1 MGRRKVASA
10 FPPARIK
17 KIMQADEDVGKIA
30 TSTPVLVSKALE
42 LIIEDLMRKSA
53 AIAEERSSKSITP
66 QHLKECVTREESY
79 DFLRETFSK
88 VPELGPLQ
96 EKKPVKK
103 TVKRDRS
110 SVPSDPSLKKKRG
123 RPPKTETE
131 MKHSKDGMEA
141 SAKSLPKPS
150 PSVPEVKDSGPI
162 KEMSEETRQAAVARG
177 LALAEGNA
185 KAQEDDEEDYDDEE
199 EEEEKE
205 EKHAGEGNEEVIS
218 SGHVTSPLARTARF
232 PKADAANDGT
242 TVTAGSKDEPMDK
255 LEPMVLDKRDSI
267 GPEDRAEET
276 RDSTAIDAEMREEE
290 PSETEETGVTDSS
303 NHTTNQKRISVQSLI
318 M

>member
-1 MGRRKVASA
+1 
-10 FPPARIK
+10 
-17 KIMQADEDVGKIA
+17 
-30 TSTPVLVSKALE
+30 
-42 LIIEDLMRKSA
+42 
-53 AIAEERSSKSITP
+53 
-66 QHLKECVTREESY
+66 
-79 DFLRETFSK
+79 
-88 VPELGPLQ
+88 
-96 EKKPVKK
+96 
-103 TVKRDRS
+103 
-110 SVPSDPSLKKKRG
+110 
-123 RPPKTETE
+123 